1 MRRTIHLLTAR
12 WLRLDLGPPRA
23 VARPRLSSGGR
34 LDIDQGI
41 ARSQDRKPRIVAVV
55 GPQLGHTM
63 PHAGRDDT
71 SVMDRR
77 ALKMCRRHEIAQDAP
92 RSCILRE

>member
-1 MRRTIHLLTAR
+1 
-12 WLRLDLGPPRA
+12 
-23 VARPRLSSGGR
+23 
-34 LDIDQGI
+34 
-41 ARSQDRKPRIVAVV
+41 

-92 RSCILRE
+92 RSCILREQRHRRALEPRVDLLERLTRRRWRPVVPRTRNRGVELVEACPDESPGSARGDEL